1 MYGDPQ
7 EIISSSIISVHSL
20 ENPERHGRV
29 PERVLSAFRWLS
41 IDVRIILNC
50 QTSTG
55 NMEWGH
61 NVFPSNIYQVAS
73 GGEYDNARWDLWA
86 FQWLH
91 IGSRTILDCTMCTK
105 MHRELCP
112 SAWWI
117 SVDLI
122 ESERNMRM
130 PDRYPVAL
138 CWLRDHIVVSKLYS
152 NLSATYRG
160 TSHPILRFFQ
170 SIWRHQLFNIKFLS
184 PYLRVAG
191 I

>member
-1 MYGDPQ
+1 
-7 EIISSSIISVHSL
+7 
-20 ENPERHGRV
+20 
-29 PERVLSAFRWLS
+29 VLSAFRWLS

-55 NMEWGH
+55 NMEWGY
-61 NVFPSNIYQVAS
+61 NVFPSKIYQVAS

-86 FQWLH
+86 LQWLH

-105 MHRELCP
+105 IHREFCP
-112 SAWWI
+112 LAWWI
-117 SVDLI
+117 FVDLI
-122 ESERNMRM
+122 ESKRNMRM
-130 PDRYPVAL
+130 PDRYPVVL

-160 TSHPILRFFQ
+160 TSHPIFQ